1 MSIKSEVL
9 KWKYAKFLENSNYKF
24 NKNNILKILSKKDID
39 DAYKTISEWEGYHST
54 PLVSLNKLSE
64 ELNNSIKI
72 RNAEYRYGDNFL
84 FNKIDIDLLC
94 GTTNCLLGVSGIGKS
109 TLLKLI
115 GGLIFSTK
123 MEITGLTERPAY
135 MAQEDLLLPWLT
147 ALDNVILGAKLRGK
161 FADKDK
167 AQKLLAKVGL
177 ESHFNKRPDQLSGGM
192 RQRVALART
201 LMENKNLVLMDEPFS
216 SLDTFNRH
224 RLQELTAE
232 LLFKKTVLL
241 VTHDPLEALRLGN
254 RVLIMRGKP
263 CRLSELKLFGL
274 SKVPRDITDSKLLQ
288 HHAELLRSL
297 SLDVIE

>member
-1 MSIKSEVL
+1 ME
-9 KWKYAKFLENSNYKF
+9 
-24 NKNNILKILSKKDID
+24 
-39 DAYKTISEWEGYHST
+39 TI
-54 PLVSLNKLSE
+54 NKLSE